1 MVAPDEA
8 ADQRLSVSELEKR
21 VARQAAPAKKRP
33 RLTPILRDNRI
44 VINAL
49 LDTVRRLSRIGVPVR
64 SRVEQGEDCVN
75 VIVTIRGANDAR
87 AGGS

>member
-1 MVAPDEA
+1 MAAKSAPKPK
-8 ADQRLSVSELEKR
+8 KR
-21 VARQAAPAKKRP
+21 V
-33 RLTPILRDNRI
+33 RLTPLLRDNRI

-49 LDTVRRLSRIGVPVR
+49 LDTVRELSRIGVPVR